1 MTDRPLE
8 VLIVDDDPN
17 FRRTLKDILRAK
29 GFQAESVASG
39 EAALER
45 VGAHEPLVALIDL
58 KLEDIPGLELI
69 RRIKEQAPQV
79 ECIVLTGY
87 ASGDSAIEAVNLG
100 AYSYFKKPYD
110 VEHLLVTVR
119 RAVEA
124 ARARAELERLQAFNQ
139 EIVQNVSEGITVV
152 DAAGTFIF
160 LNPAAC
166 DLFGCEMGGLLG
178 HHWHE
183 VVPEDQRLQVEQA
196 LEAFLRGEPARYEL
210 QIQRLDGK
218 RVDVLASG
226 QPRFEG
232 ETFAGVLTVLYD
244 LSELKQMR
252 KAVRRS
258 EERYR
263 DLFQRV
269 PVGLYRSTP
278 EGKILEANRAMADL
292 LGFPD
297 LQTLVQTPAHALFVE
312 PQKRKEQINRLMRE
326 GEIREDEIQL
336 RRFDRRVIWVRDTAR
351 MVRDPESGE
360 VYFDGSLVDIT
371 ESRRAM
377 EEIRRRVE
385 RLRALHTIDQA
396 ISSSLDLRVTL
407 QVLLEQVCSQLGMDA
422 ADVLLLDPLTHELE
436 FIAGRG
442 FRTPAL
448 QSTHLRLGE
457 GYAGQAAAEKKILQV
472 FDLSQ
477 DPGDLT
483 RSRYLEQEGFI
494 YYCGVPLLAKA
505 TIKGVMEIF
514 HRQAFEPD
522 DEWLEFLQAVAL
534 QAAIAIDN
542 ALLFTELQDSH
553 FELIQAYD
561 ATLEGWSR
569 ALDLRD
575 HDTEGHTQRVAR
587 MTVELARKMGIP
599 EDEIA
604 HIRRGAILHDIGKMG
619 IPDAILHKPGAL
631 DDEEWEIMRQ
641 HPVYAYEMLS
651 PIPYLRRSL
660 DIPYCHHEKWD
671 GTGYPRGLK
680 GEEIPLAA
688 RIFAV
693 VDVWDALSSDRPY
706 RAAWEPERVRAY
718 LQETHF
724 DPRVVEAFLEL
735 IPEDRGQPAGSP
747 TGQDL
752 SKDRDLNGSPAR

>member
-87 ASGDSAIEAVNLG
+87 ASGDSAIEAVNIG

-152 DAAGTFIF
+152 DAEGTFIF

-166 DLFGCEMGGLLG
+166 DLFGCEMGALLG

-196 LEAFLRGEPARYEL
+196 LEAYLMGESARYEL

-232 ETFAGVLTVLYD
+232 ETFTGVLTVLYD
-244 LSELKQMR
+244 LSELKQ
-252 KAVRRS
+252 ARRLIRES
-258 EERYR
+258 EQRYR
-263 DLFQRV
+263 DLFNRV
-269 PVGLYRSTP
+269 PVGLYRTSASG
-278 EGKILEANRAMADL
+278 EVLDANPALVELM
-292 LGFPD
+292 GYPD
-297 LQTLVQTPAHALFVE
+297 LETLLQDHISSAYVNPKDRDIWLE
-312 PQKRKEQINRLMRE
+312 RILKEGTVRDFEVRY
-326 GEIREDEIQL
+326 
-336 RRFDRRVIWVRDTAR
+336 RRFDGEVIWVRESAR
-351 MVRDPESGE
+351 AVRNDQGE
-360 VYFDGSLVDIT
+360 LLYFEGSLEDIT
-371 ESRRAM
+371 QTKQAM
-377 EEIRRRVE
+377 QEIQRRVE

-448 QSTHLRLGE
+448 QSTRLRLGE
-457 GYAGQAAAEKKILQV
+457 GYAGQAAVEKKILQV

-477 DPGDLT
+477 DPGDLA
-483 RSRYLEQEGFI
+483 RSRYLDQEGFI

-693 VDVWDALSSDRPY
+693 VDVWDALRSDRPY
-706 RAAWEPERVRAY
+706 RPAWDPQKARAY
-718 LQETHF
+718 IQEQAGRHF
-724 DPRVVEAFLEL
+724 DPAVVEAFLEMT
-735 IPEDRGQPAGSP
+735 PEGESEPDKAG
-747 TGQDL
+747 G
-752 SKDRDLNGSPAR
+752 